1 MHSQGHCFN
10 YLVGV
15 GYNSPDTLYTI
26 EKDAEIPPLP
36 INANILLVVSRPK
49 EKKLN
54 VEKYSIEYKLFLLSI
69 IPVFN
74 AFQYFIY
81 SL

>member
-36 INANILLVVSRPK
+36 INAKTWLVVTK
-49 EKKLN
+49 
-54 VEKYSIEYKLFLLSI
+54 
-69 IPVFN
+69 PVKGKT
-74 AFQYFIY
+74 
-81 SL
+81 